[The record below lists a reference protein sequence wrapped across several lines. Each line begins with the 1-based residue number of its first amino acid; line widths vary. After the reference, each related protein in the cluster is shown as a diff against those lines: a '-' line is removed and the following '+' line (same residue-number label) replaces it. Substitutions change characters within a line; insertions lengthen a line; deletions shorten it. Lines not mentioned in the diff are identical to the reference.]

1 MRASVNRF
9 MAIGLLAFSNLA
21 SASIWEPTANVI
33 NFFSFP
39 AFAAGP
45 VTWSP
50 TSTLGIF
57 EDTETSFTTTP
68 IAQFSNG
75 ANISFSQTQGSQD
88 WTITVASLVN
98 GATVSSAGILTAS
111 NRFQVAW
118 LSSAGTANEKWVVQT
133 GSTSNPWTP
142 NFWQLLFT
150 DTSLL
155 SNNVSI
161 AYATNIKP
169 YEGLDAGGPISGVPV
184 PPAAL
189 SFLTG
194 IVGFL
199 TLRKRRTV

>member
-1 MRASVNRF
+1 MRASITQF
-9 MAIGLLAFSNLA
+9 LAIGLLAFSNLA
-21 SASIWEPTANVI
+21 SASVWEPTANVV

-39 AFAAGP
+39 VFAAGP
-45 VTWSP
+45 VAWSP

-57 EDTETSFTTTP
+57 EDTETAFTTTP
-68 IAQFSNG
+68 IARFSNG
-75 ANISFSQTQGSQD
+75 ANILFSQIQGSQD
-88 WTITVASLVN
+88 WSITVDSLVN
-98 GATVSSAGILTAS
+98 GAPVSSTGTLAAS

-118 LSSAGTANEKWVVQT
+118 LSGENTANEKWVVQT

-142 NFWQLLFT
+142 NFWQLVFT
-150 DTSLL
+150 DTSLT

-161 AYATNIKP
+161 AYATNIKTSVA
-169 YEGLDAGGPISGVPV
+169 LDSGAPVTAVPV

>member
-1 MRASVNRF
+1 MRTRVNQF

-21 SASIWEPTANVI
+21 SASIWEPTANVV

-45 VTWSP
+45 VAWSP

-57 EDTETSFTTTP
+57 EDTETAFTTTP

-75 ANISFSQTQGSQD
+75 ANISFSQIQGSQN
-88 WTITVASLVN
+88 WSITVDSLVN
-98 GATVSSAGILTAS
+98 GATVSSTGTLTDS
-111 NRFQVAW
+111 KHFQVAW
-118 LSSAGTANEKWVVQT
+118 LSGENTANEKWVVQT

-150 DTSLL
+150 DTSLV

-169 YEGLDAGGPISGVPV
+169 YEGLDAGGPISAVPV

-194 IVGFL
+194 MVGFL
-199 TLRKRRTV
+199 ALRKRLTV

>member
-1 MRASVNRF
+1 MRASVYKL
-9 MAIGLLAFSNLA
+9 MAIGLLAFSNLV
-21 SASIWEPTANVI
+21 SASIWEPTANVV

-39 AFAAGP
+39 TFAAGP
-45 VTWSP
+45 VAWSP

-57 EDTETSFTTTP
+57 EDTETSFATTP

-75 ANISFSQTQGSQD
+75 ANISFSQIQGNQD
-88 WTITVASLVN
+88 WSITVDSLVN
-98 GATVSSAGILTAS
+98 GATVSTNGTLTGS
-111 NRFQVAW
+111 NHFQVAW
-118 LSSAGTANEKWVVQT
+118 LSSEGTANEKWVVQT

-150 DTSLL
+150 DTSLV

-169 YEGLDAGGPISGVPV
+169 YEAAPIVNTPVPV

-194 IVGFL
+194 ILGFL
-199 TLRKRRTV
+199 SLRKRHTV

>member
-1 MRASVNRF
+1 MRASVYSF
-9 MAIGLLAFSNLA
+9 IAVGILGFSNLA
-21 SASIWEPTANVI
+21 SASIWEPTANVV

-45 VTWSP
+45 VAWSP

-57 EDTETSFTTTP
+57 EDTETAFTTTP
-68 IAQFSNG
+68 IAQFSSG
-75 ANISFSQTQGSQD
+75 ANIAFSQIQGSQD
-88 WTITVASLVN
+88 WSIRVDSLVN
-98 GATVSSAGILTAS
+98 GATVSSTGTLADS
-111 NRFQVAW
+111 SRFQVAW
-118 LSSAGTANEKWVVQT
+118 LSSEGTASEKWVVQT

-150 DTSLL
+150 DTSLV

-169 YEGLDAGGPISGVPV
+169 YQAGPVSNTPVPL

-199 TLRKRRTV
+199 TLRKRRTA